1 MLLLAVGALVEVADS
16 AGVAAGLTAGLFLL
30 VAVFALV
37 WGGAHLWAAI
47 LLRQRKP
54 FGRVLM
60 LGLAV
65 VNLLM
70 LPIGTALG
78 VYALWIL
85 LTNEGRRRRRRPR
98 RLHDRA
104 DDARLSGEG
113 ADARSGCRGRAR
125 AAGRHGSGRP
135 ALRK

>member
-1 MLLLAVGALVEVADS
+1 MERHVHLLGILASLWGALWLLIGGSMLLLAIAALVQVADS

-30 VAVFALV
+30 VAVFALI

-65 VNLLM
+65 VNLLI

-85 LTNEGRRRRRRPR
+85 LTNEGQRLFEPAHAVAPR
-98 RLHDRA
+98 
-104 DDARLSGEG
+104 
-113 ADARSGCRGRAR
+113 
-125 AAGRHGSGRP
+125 
-135 ALRK
+135 

>member
-1 MLLLAVGALVEVADS
+1 VERHVHLLGILASLWGALWLLIGASMLLLAIAALVQVADS

-30 VAVFALV
+30 VAVFALI

-47 LLRQRKP
+47 LLRKRKP

-65 VNLLM
+65 VNLLI

-85 LTNEGRRRRRRPR
+85 LTNEGRRLFEPS
-98 RLHDRA
+98 HA
-104 DDARLSGEG
+104 VAAR
-113 ADARSGCRGRAR
+113 
-125 AAGRHGSGRP
+125 
-135 ALRK
+135 

>member
-1 MLLLAVGALVEVADS
+1 VERHVHLLGILASLWGALWLLIGASMLLLAIAALVQVADS

-30 VAVFALV
+30 VAVFALI

-47 LLRQRKP
+47 LLRKRKP

-60 LGLAV
+60 LGLGV
-65 VNLLM
+65 VNLLI

-85 LTNEGRRRRRRPR
+85 LTNEGRRLFEPAHAVAPR
-98 RLHDRA
+98 
-104 DDARLSGEG
+104 
-113 ADARSGCRGRAR
+113 
-125 AAGRHGSGRP
+125 
-135 ALRK
+135 

>member
-1 MLLLAVGALVEVADS
+1 VERHVHLLGILASLWGALWLLIGASVLLLAIAALVQVADS

-30 VAVFALV
+30 VAVFALI

-47 LLRQRKP
+47 LLRKRKP

-65 VNLLM
+65 VNLLI

-85 LTNEGRRRRRRPR
+85 LTNEGRRLFEPA
-98 RLHDRA
+98 HA
-104 DDARLSGEG
+104 VAAR
-113 ADARSGCRGRAR
+113 
-125 AAGRHGSGRP
+125 
-135 ALRK
+135 

>member
-1 MLLLAVGALVEVADS
+1 MLIGASMLLLAIAALVQVADS

-30 VAVFALV
+30 VAVFALI

-47 LLRQRKP
+47 LLRKRKP

-60 LGLAV
+60 LGLGV
-65 VNLLM
+65 VNLLI

-85 LTNEGRRRRRRPR
+85 LTNEGRRLFEPAHAVAPR
-98 RLHDRA
+98 
-104 DDARLSGEG
+104 
-113 ADARSGCRGRAR
+113 
-125 AAGRHGSGRP
+125 
-135 ALRK
+135 

>member
-1 MLLLAVGALVEVADS
+1 MLIGASMLLLAIAALVQVADS

-30 VAVFALV
+30 VAVFALI

-47 LLRQRKP
+47 LLRKRKP

-65 VNLLM
+65 VNLLI

-85 LTNEGRRRRRRPR
+85 LTNEGRRLFEPS
-98 RLHDRA
+98 HA
-104 DDARLSGEG
+104 VAAR
-113 ADARSGCRGRAR
+113 
-125 AAGRHGSGRP
+125 
-135 ALRK
+135 

>member
-1 MLLLAVGALVEVADS
+1 MERHVHLLGILASLWGALAVLIGISMLLLAIAALVQVAGS
-16 AGVAAGLTAGLFLL
+16 AGFAAGITAGLFFI
-30 VAVFALV
+30 VALFALI

-47 LLRQRKP
+47 LLRKRRP

-85 LTNEGRRRRRRPR
+85 LTNEGRRLFEP
-98 RLHDRA
+98 LHA
-104 DDARLSGEG
+104 PVAR
-113 ADARSGCRGRAR
+113 
-125 AAGRHGSGRP
+125 
-135 ALRK
+135 

>member
-1 MLLLAVGALVEVADS
+1 MERHVHLLGILASLWGALALLVGVSMLLLAIAALVQVADS
-16 AGVAAGLTAGLFLL
+16 AGLAAGLTAGLFLL
-30 VAVFALV
+30 VAMFALI

-47 LLRQRKP
+47 LLRKRRP

-65 VNLLM
+65 VNLLL

-85 LTNEGRRRRRRPR
+85 LTNEGRR
-98 RLHDRA
+98 LF
-104 DDARLSGEG
+104 E
-113 ADARSGCRGRAR
+113 
-125 AAGRHGSGRP
+125 P
-135 ALRK
+135 AHAVATQ

>member
-1 MLLLAVGALVEVADS
+1 MERHVQLLGILASLWGALWLLIGASMLLRAIAALVQVADS

-30 VAVFALV
+30 VAVFALI

-47 LLRQRKP
+47 LLRKRKP

-60 LGLAV
+60 LGLGV
-65 VNLLM
+65 VNLLI

-85 LTNEGRRRRRRPR
+85 LTNEGRRLFEPAHAVAPR
-98 RLHDRA
+98 
-104 DDARLSGEG
+104 
-113 ADARSGCRGRAR
+113 
-125 AAGRHGSGRP
+125 
-135 ALRK
+135 

>member
-1 MLLLAVGALVEVADS
+1 VERHVHLLGILASLWGALALLIGVSMMLLAIAALVQVGGS
-16 AGVAAGLTAGLFLL
+16 AGFAAGLTAGLFLI

-47 LLRQRKP
+47 LLRKRKP

-85 LTNEGRRRRRRPR
+85 LTNEGRRLFEPT
-98 RLHDRA
+98 HV
-104 DDARLSGEG
+104 
-113 ADARSGCRGRAR
+113 
-125 AAGRHGSGRP
+125 P
-135 ALRK
+135 APQ

>member
-1 MLLLAVGALVEVADS
+1 VERHVQLLGILASLWGALWLLIGASMLLLAIAALVQVADS

-30 VAVFALV
+30 VAVFALI

-47 LLRQRKP
+47 LLRKRKP

-60 LGLAV
+60 LGLGV
-65 VNLLM
+65 VNLLI

-85 LTNEGRRRRRRPR
+85 LTNEGRRLFEPAHAVAPR
-98 RLHDRA
+98 
-104 DDARLSGEG
+104 
-113 ADARSGCRGRAR
+113 
-125 AAGRHGSGRP
+125 
-135 ALRK
+135 